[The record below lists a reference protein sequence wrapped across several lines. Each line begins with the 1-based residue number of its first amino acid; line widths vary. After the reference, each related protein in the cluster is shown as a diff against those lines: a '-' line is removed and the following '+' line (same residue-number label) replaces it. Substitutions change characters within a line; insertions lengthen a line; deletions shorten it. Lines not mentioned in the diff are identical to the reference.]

1 MLLSTAPPGL
11 RGTISPMTKAHDHQ
25 PWRRRVFVRAALVLC
40 ASLSPHAWAAADIPR
55 YTYRIVKTYPHDPQ
69 AFTQGLIYK
78 DGFLYEGTGLKGQSS
93 IRKVELTTGKVLMQ
107 TQLPADV
114 FGEGITIWGDKVIGL
129 TWTEQVGFVL
139 DLQTLKLWRRFSYP
153 GEGWGLTHNNRELIM
168 SDGTAELRF
177 LDPVSMRELRRM
189 RVTANG
195 QPLERLNELEWVN
208 GQIFANVWQTDRIA
222 RIDPKT
228 GHVVGWIDLTGLLPA
243 AEQTAGRVDVL
254 NGIAYDA
261 KGKRLFVT
269 GKLWPKLFEIELVK
283 VKAAER

>member
-1 MLLSTAPPGL
+1 MQNAD
-11 RGTISPMTKAHDHQ
+11 DHTL
-25 PWRRRVFVRAALVLC
+25 WRRRFFVPGLLIAVAALTSN
-40 ASLSPHAWAAADIPR
+40 AHAATDIPR
-55 YTYRIVKTYPHDPQ
+55 YTYRVVKTYPHDPQ
-69 AFTQGLIYK
+69 AFTQGLIFK

-153 GEGWGLTHNNRELIM
+153 GEGWGLTHNHRELIM

-177 LDPVSMRELRRM
+177 LDPVSMRELRRL

-208 GQIFANVWQTDRIA
+208 GEIFANVWQTDRIA

-228 GHVVGWIDLTGLLPA
+228 GRVVGWIDLTGLLSPS
-243 AEQTAGRVDVL
+243 EQGRGRVDVL

-269 GKLWPKLFEIELVK
+269 GKLWPKVFEIELVK
-283 VKAAER
+283 DKGRL